1 MRLNR
6 QIMTEKYTH
15 PGAVKAKML
24 LFGPLAENM
33 GTRQIDLALDLGTSV
48 SELAERFEFGE
59 LSKSGINVAINGV
72 VTKDFDSIIEDG
84 SEIAFLPPVSGG

>member
-1 MRLNR
+1 MIENGDS
-6 QIMTEKYTH
+6 
-15 PGAVKAKML
+15 PSAVKVKML
-24 LFGPLAENM
+24 FFGPLAENM
-33 GTRQIDLALDLGTSV
+33 GTRQIEIALDFGTSV

-72 VTKDFDSIIEDG
+72 ITKDFNLIIEDG